1 MNIKYNRLFNLSITH
16 EYYKNGIN
24 EDVKLKP
31 DSKTKEL
38 LANGKLL
45 FKTLGNSFIV
55 LYKAASDNI
64 SPFIDLGKDVN
75 FRFYITVERSDEFL
89 NITKLDT
96 SNKYVAGN
104 KVYFSNDPT
113 MASSD
118 KNAPEILNHIL
129 VDKAFGK
136 LFTYS
141 FSLSTNHT
149 KTKLEVE
156 NDQGQLVSIGKDT
169 DGNDLPTTI
178 ELTREDLK
186 VFNQQIDLRNK
197 PAGIYKIIIKNMAGD
212 IPPLREET
220 VLIDNE
226 AINQGVLGVLDIKYN
241 TASNHMYGDTE
252 FYRLQ
257 FDRKSTFWKYFI
269 INKSNNIDLSI
280 PATSLSIED
289 SISGGGTAYV
299 NVNFIREGD
308 EPHLTTKIKGYDT
321 VIFKSDDTIPIF
333 EEPKLNVAL
342 RLQPEDKVLVDHLPN
357 PPFNTVE
364 KENGGDI
371 EKEIFVFI

>member
-16 EYYKNGIN
+16 EYYKSGIN
-24 EDVKLKP
+24 EDIKLKP

-55 LYKAASDNI
+55 LYKTMSDHI

-75 FRFYITVERSDEFL
+75 FRFYIIVDRSDEFL
-89 NITKLDT
+89 NITKLET
-96 SNKYVAGN
+96 GKKYEAGN
-104 KVYFSNDPT
+104 KLYFSNDPV

-118 KNAPEILNHIL
+118 KDAPEIINHTL

-141 FSLSTNHT
+141 FSLSTNHI

-156 NDQGQLVSIGKDT
+156 DNQGQLVSIGKDT

-178 ELTREDLK
+178 ELTRDNLK
-186 VFNQQIDLRNK
+186 VFSQQIDLRNK
-197 PAGIYKIIIKNMAGD
+197 PSGIYKIVIKNMAGD

-226 AINQGVLGVLDIKYN
+226 AFNQSILGILDIKYD
-241 TASNHMYGDTE
+241 TAFNHIYGDTE
-252 FYRLQ
+252 FYKLQ

-289 SISGGGTAYV
+289 SISGGGAAYS

-308 EPHLTTKIKGYDT
+308 EPHATTKIKGYDT

-333 EEPKLNVAL
+333 EDPKLNVEL
-342 RLQPEDKVLVDHLPN
+342 RLTPDDKVLVEHLPN